1 MCGRQGGKAEEE
13 KRPLESAF
21 VKRTQCPVSPQNRGG
36 LVYWKGSTKG
46 GDVAV
51 TGAFHSIVQGV
62 DLDRR

>member
-36 LVYWKGSTKG
+36 LVYWKGSIKG
-46 GDVAV
+46 GDVTV
-51 TGAFHSIVQGV
+51 T
-62 DLDRR
+62 